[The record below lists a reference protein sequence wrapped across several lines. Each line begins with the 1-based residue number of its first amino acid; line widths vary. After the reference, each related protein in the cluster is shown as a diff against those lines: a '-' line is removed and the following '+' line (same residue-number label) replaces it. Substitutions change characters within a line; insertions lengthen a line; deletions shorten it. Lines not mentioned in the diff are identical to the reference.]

1 MIRTKTNAN
10 KNLQNARIIRYDVT
24 DSTNTRAREYAKENA
39 PDSPVVFI
47 AEAQSAGRGRRG
59 RSFDSSAGAGIY
71 ISFLMPVGDRQKDA
85 ASITANAAVKLCR
98 ALEEFFGISAGIK
111 WVNDIYVNDRKLA
124 GILAESVLSDS
135 GEIKY
140 YICGIGI
147 NIFKRE
153 FPAEIREIA
162 ITVEEII
169 AKKPDKAGFLNAM
182 LAEFLSDEDEDFIVE
197 YRKRSILI
205 GEEISVYLFSGESFF
220 ATVQDVG
227 DGAEL
232 IVKTEDGKIKSLT
245 SAEVSVRKK

>member
-1 MIRTKTNAN
+1 VIRTKTNAN

-59 RSFDSSAGAGIY
+59 RSFDSSAGSGIY

-98 ALEEFFGISAGIK
+98 ALEEVFGISAGIK

-147 NIFKRE
+147 NIFKRI
-153 FPAEIREIA
+153 FPDEIKEIA

-169 AKKPDKAGFLNAM
+169 AKKPAKYGFLDAL

-205 GEEISVYLFSGESFF
+205 GEEISVYLFSGDSFS
-220 ATVQDVG
+220 ATVLDVG

>member
-10 KNLQNARIIRYDVT
+10 KNLQNTRIIRYDVT

-71 ISFLMPVGDRQKDA
+71 ISFLMPVGGRQKDA

-147 NIFKRE
+147 NIYKRI
-153 FPAEIREIA
+153 FPDEIKEIA

-169 AKKPDKAGFLNAM
+169 AQKPDKAGFLNAM
-182 LAEFLSDEDEDFIVE
+182 LTEFLSDEDEDFIVE

-205 GEEISVYLFSGESFF
+205 GEEISVYLFSGDSFS
-220 ATVQDVG
+220 ATVQGVG

>member
-98 ALEEFFGISAGIK
+98 ALEEFFEISAGIK

-147 NIFKRE
+147 NIFKRI
-153 FPAEIREIA
+153 FPDEIKEIA

-169 AKKPDKAGFLNAM
+169 AKKPDKYGFLDAL
-182 LAEFLSDEDEDFIVE
+182 LAEFLSDEDEDFISE
-197 YRKRSILI
+197 YRRKSILI
-205 GEEISVYLFSGESFF
+205 GEEITAHLFSGDSFS
-220 ATVQDVG
+220 ATVLDVG